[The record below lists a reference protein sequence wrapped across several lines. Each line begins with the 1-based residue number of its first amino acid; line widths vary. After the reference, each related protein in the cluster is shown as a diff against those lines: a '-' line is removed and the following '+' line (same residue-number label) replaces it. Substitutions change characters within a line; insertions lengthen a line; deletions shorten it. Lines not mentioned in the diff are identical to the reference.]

1 MRSEWV
7 SVFLTSALL
16 TSCPS
21 RAVAAA
27 VVPHC
32 MKVPTAG
39 DRAAH
44 SIVRI
49 LEEVHTEEVAVE
61 VGKTCFRAASDSM
74 HCST

>member
-1 MRSEWV
+1 MM
-7 SVFLTSALL
+7 A
-16 TSCPS
+16 P
-21 RAVAAA
+21 
-27 VVPHC
+27 
-32 MKVPTAG
+32 KAG
-39 DRAAH
+39 DREAH